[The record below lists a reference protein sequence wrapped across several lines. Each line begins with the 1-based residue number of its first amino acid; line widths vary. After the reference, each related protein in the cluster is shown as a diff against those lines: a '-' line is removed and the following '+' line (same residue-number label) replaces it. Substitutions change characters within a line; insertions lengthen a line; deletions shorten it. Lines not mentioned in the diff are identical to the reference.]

1 MTTRLRPTSPDDTPA
16 LATLIVSQREHLVP
30 WEPARPES
38 WFTAEGQREVLEQAD
53 ADRAAGRSH
62 AFIITDGSGALFGRL
77 NLASVVRGAG
87 QFCSLGYWLAREQT
101 GRGVA
106 TTAVKQA
113 LRIAFDHLNPDQSGG
128 WPNGGAPTRDVWEQ
142 WAHRRNELLLA
153 VVAIRAYE
161 AEIPTSV
168 RKEEE
173 GVYVGY
179 RAAPSTSCT
188 TDTNAT
194 ASWWPPRRT
203 PSAPP
208 QAVWRAK
215 CAGLTPGPATASRGS
230 WTSTTS
236 SR

>member
-1 MTTRLRPTSPDDTPA
+1 MGAGPAGVLVHCGGPSGSLGAGGRGPRSGPLSRLRHYRRLLHPLRTS
-16 LATLIVSQREHLVP
+16 
-30 WEPARPES
+30 EPRQCGARSRP
-38 WFTAEGQREVLEQAD
+38 V
-53 ADRAAGRSH
+53 
-62 AFIITDGSGALFGRL
+62 
-77 NLASVVRGAG
+77 
-87 QFCSLGYWLAREQT
+87 CSLGYWLAREQT

>member
-62 AFIITDGSGALFGRL
+62 AFVITDGSCALIGRL

-87 QFCSLGYWLAREQT
+87 QFCSLGYWVAREQT

-106 TTAVKQA
+106 TTAVRQA

-128 WPNGGAPTRDVWEQ
+128 WPNGGAPTPGCVG
-142 WAHRRNELLLA
+142 A
-153 VVAIRAYE
+153 V
-161 AEIPTSV
+161 
-168 RKEEE
+168 
-173 GVYVGY
+173 G
-179 RAAPSTSCT
+179 
-188 TDTNAT
+188 
-194 ASWWPPRRT
+194 
-203 PSAPP
+203 APP
-208 QAVWRAK
+208 QRAPPGRRRHP
-215 CAGLTPGPATASRGS
+215 GLRGRNS
-230 WTSTTS
+230 HLGEEGEG
-236 SR
+236 RGVRGL